1 MITQVAYVSQA
12 FGKGI
17 QKVIKK
23 KSALKIFVDLS
34 TFGHL
39 IFPRWTN
46 YPAITVLQ
54 KGVDQEEILL
64 VEVKEK

>member
-1 MITQVAYVSQA
+1 M
-12 FGKGI
+12 GI

-23 KSALKIFVDLS
+23 ETALKSFIDLS
-34 TFGHL
+34 TLGHI
-39 IFPRWTN
+39 IFPGWTN

-54 KGVDQEEILL
+54 KGVDQEEIIL